1 MGNNKFKLTKLALA
15 LGLTASL
22 SACFSDNDNNDYVE
36 PPVVPPVLVDVPVA
50 DTPEALAFY
59 VSGSVIQKSTGD
71 VIPATIKFFEG
82 DEAST
87 NVVDLNGTPIPAD
100 GISTTDGS
108 FAFNLA
114 DDADVSKLKLIVSSS
129 SENAMYVSKAFVID
143 FADVDLNSAEPLEAL
158 VRLTKIDASIA
169 KATAPGTTT
178 NGQLATA
185 INLDAPA
192 DAGGANVA
200 IGTDVVL
207 LAADGTTPI
216 TDGDVSLTVLTA
228 DIDAQAGKAGA
239 IDLLPDGLNE
249 NSTSSVEVPVSVMNV
264 ELLAGDT
271 KVKNFSTPIT
281 LTANLPSTVN
291 GTAITAGDEF
301 NVSSYNEDTGEWQ
314 VETNKAIVGAAGT
327 ATLPASTQATHLS
340 TWAFTFA
347 TPACTTPPTY
357 TVTGIPSGA
366 TVPLIVTLESP
377 QFSFSRPF
385 KKETGNIFL
394 SAASEFGVATN
405 TTVGISITDKNGV
418 EWGSLAN
425 VNVCGAVTIP
435 LTQPYQIVNED
446 INLTYTCSNADI
458 DQDKPFPLT
467 GAQVTYAQANKLKTP
482 SVETNGTY
490 SLLGLQDGASY
501 DVLVTPRLTTEGAT
515 IPAQQFTITA
525 DGTAET
531 FNFDRDNC
539 KVEQREVTGTGTGT
553 TGGS

>member
-50 DTPEALAFY
+50 DTPAALAFY
-59 VSGSVIQKSTGD
+59 VSGSVVQKSTGN
-71 VIPATIKFFEG
+71 VIPANIKFFEAG
-82 DEAST
+82 EPSA
-87 NVVDLNGTPIPAD
+87 NVVDLNGTAI
-100 GISTTDGS
+100 TEVNTEDGS

-114 DDADVSKLKLIVSSS
+114 EGAEVSKLKLIVSNSPDF
-129 SENAMYVSKAFVID
+129 NSKAFVID

-158 VRLTKIDASIA
+158 VRLTKIDTSLA
-169 KATAPGTTT
+169 KATATGTTT
-178 NGQLATA
+178 NGQLASA

-192 DAGGANVA
+192 DSGSASVA
-200 IGTDVVL
+200 IGADVTL

-228 DIDAQAGKAGA
+228 DIDAQTDKAGA

-249 NSTSSVEVPVSVMNV
+249 SSESSVEVPVSVMSV

-271 KVKNFSTPIT
+271 KVKNFDTPIT
-281 LTANLPSTVN
+281 LTANMPSTIN
-291 GTAITAGDEF
+291 GKTITAGDEF

-340 TWAFTFA
+340 TWVFSFA
-347 TPACTTPPTY
+347 TPACTIAPTY
-357 TVTGIPSGA
+357 TVTGLPGGA
-366 TVPLIVTLESP
+366 TVPLVMNLESP

-385 KKETGNIFL
+385 KKETGNLFL
-394 SAASEFGVATN
+394 TLASVLGVATD
-405 TTVGISITDKNGV
+405 TTVGISITDKNGL

-435 LTQPYQIVNED
+435 LTQPYQIINED
-446 INLTYTCSNADI
+446 VNLTYTCSNAEI

-482 SVETNGTY
+482 SVEANGAY
-490 SLLGLQDGASY
+490 SLVGLQQGADY
-501 DVLVTPRLTTEGAT
+501 DVLVTPRLTTDGVT

-539 KVEQREVTGTGTGT
+539 KVEQREVTGTGT

>member
-169 KATAPGTTT
+169 KATADGTTT

-228 DIDAQAGKAGA
+228 DIDAQADKAGA

-314 VETNKAIVGAAGT
+314 PETNKAIVGAAGT

-347 TPACTTPPTY
+347 TPACTTQPTY
-357 TVTGIPSGA
+357 TVTGLPGGA

-385 KKETGNIFL
+385 KKETGNLFL
-394 SAASEFGVATN
+394 TLASVLGVATN

>member
-59 VSGSVIQKSTGD
+59 VSGSVVQKSTGN
-71 VIPATIKFFEG
+71 VIPATIKFFEAG
-82 DEAST
+82 EPSA
-87 NVVDLNGTPIPAD
+87 NVVNLNGTAITEV
-100 GISTTDGS
+100 SSEDGS

-114 DDADVSKLKLIVSSS
+114 DGAEVSKLKLIVSSTDF
-129 SENAMYVSKAFVID
+129 NSKAFVID

-169 KATAPGTTT
+169 KATAAGTTT
-178 NGQLATA
+178 DGQLATA

-314 VETNKAIVGAAGT
+314 PETNKAIVGAAGT

-347 TPACTTPPTY
+347 TPACTTQPTY
-357 TVTGIPSGA
+357 TVTGLPAGA

-385 KKETGNIFL
+385 KKETGNLFL
-394 SAASEFGVATN
+394 TLASVLGVATN

-446 INLTYTCSNADI
+446 IKLTYTCSNAEI
-458 DQDKPFPLT
+458 DKDKPFPLT

-490 SLLGLQDGASY
+490 SLLGLQQGASY

-525 DGTAET
+525 DGNAET